1 MLRAESVSYAYGETN
16 VLSDISTEFE
26 DAEIVALVGPSG
38 CGKTTLLYCL
48 SGLISPG
55 SGKITFNGEDLT
67 AQGEEARAA
76 LRRKSFGFVF
86 QSAELVPEL
95 TIRENISLP
104 LELQRVGRKE
114 RTGTVD
120 ALVERLGLGPY
131 AQRRAAHLSGG
142 QRQRAAVARAV
153 VHRPSVVFADEPTG
167 ALDSSNSAAVMEL
180 LFELSR
186 EQGSTVVLVT
196 HDVSLAGKADR
207 SVALLDGRI
216 RTADGRTQGDSGVV
230 R

>member
-1 MLRAESVSYAYGETN
+1 MLRAESVSFAYGETN
-16 VLSDISTEFE
+16 VLSDVSAEFE
-26 DAEIVALVGPSG
+26 EAEIVALVGPSG

-48 SGLISPG
+48 SGLISPKD
-55 SGKITFNGEDLT
+55 GKITFNGDNLT
-67 AQGEEARAA
+67 TQGEEARAA

-104 LELQRVGRKE
+104 LELQRFGRKE
-114 RTGTVD
+114 RSKTVD
-120 ALVERLGLGPY
+120 SLVERLGLGQH
-131 AQRRAAHLSGG
+131 ADRRAAHLSGG

-153 VHRPSVVFADEPTG
+153 VHRPAVVFADEPTG
-167 ALDSSNSAAVMEL
+167 ALDTSNSAAVMEL
-180 LFELSR
+180 IFELSR

-196 HDVSLAGKADR
+196 HDISLAEKADR
-207 SVALLDGRI
+207 SVALLDGRL
-216 RTADGRTQGDSGVV
+216 RPPAGETQGDGGFV